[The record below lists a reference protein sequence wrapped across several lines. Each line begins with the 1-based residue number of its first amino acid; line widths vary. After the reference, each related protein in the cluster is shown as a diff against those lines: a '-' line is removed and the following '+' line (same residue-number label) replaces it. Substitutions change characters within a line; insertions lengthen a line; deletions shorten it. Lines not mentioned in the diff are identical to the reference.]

1 MKKIFYLLGVVLFMA
16 SCGTKGEGQTE
27 NHINT
32 EEEDTF
38 GMEMPIEA
46 FESTTPYEG
55 IGNMSDGE

>member
-1 MKKIFYLLGVVLFMA
+1 MA

-55 IGNMSDGE
+55 IGNMSDGEWLLKIYF